1 MWDSSSRPSCAR
13 AATALGNSYRRRPWP
28 PAWVAPPG
36 SHPWPRAWGRGLAA
50 QFLQKV
56 FPKYLLKMDL
66 SSFCVLLKVGMYV
79 QYRIFFILIYAMHGL
94 VTFLSLLLLASAKGN
109 CVCSSPHLV
118 PNSPESLGYVLMH
131 GWSRVDGQGWISGHG
146 FRAVVLLCTVPVLSQ
161 QFL

>member
-1 MWDSSSRPSCAR
+1 
-13 AATALGNSYRRRPWP
+13 
-28 PAWVAPPG
+28 
-36 SHPWPRAWGRGLAA
+36 
-50 QFLQKV
+50 
-56 FPKYLLKMDL
+56 MDL
-66 SSFCVLLKVGMYV
+66 STFCVLLKFGMYV